1 LQGNYSIASHF
12 FTNFDNMKSTTLIVL
27 GITTYIIGK
36 IIQIM
41 HVWHYASELKI
52 FGIIII
58 ISGIYKVTKEFK

>member
-1 LQGNYSIASHF
+1 
-12 FTNFDNMKSTTLIVL
+12 MKSTTLIVL